1 MKKTRNLKT
10 GFYVLF
16 TFLCI
21 MIFGGVK
28 PNEVMAAEGDI
39 QVMVYVD
46 GAYEKI
52 EDLTGVSGISY
63 DSANN
68 VLTLNNYNGGAIS
81 VSSVDNK
88 LKSMEVKVVGNN
100 RLHPVESF
108 NGFDLLYFEN
118 IDVTFTGSGKLNL
131 ELKTPGGFATYVEQY
146 NKGSIT
152 IDGPTI
158 NLNDSTGNFYM
169 QGDFTMKSGTLNIE
183 RLPYVYLNSDSAGFY
198 YYSAIYT
205 EGVFSALGG
214 NINIEY
220 VYPSGYENVQ
230 LVYNYTFYAIES
242 DHLPIIKD
250 CKIRLTTP
258 DELQGNLYLMKDTDI
273 VITVHDVNSGA
284 LSVDEVEG
292 ISWDKDKLCLTL
304 DGYNNGSIRIQ
315 CNYIADIEINVIG
328 DNTITSCDYLD
339 NLICYS
345 NNIRMTGDGTI
356 NFVNEENDVYS
367 AIWGNNDFSDST
379 FTLDGPT
386 LNYTSNSVGY
396 FHGFICFQNIEILSG
411 TINAKIIPTY
421 AIGEGTKYRPLLY
434 ANEGDIDV
442 KGGTIIA
449 DYVPTDDD
457 KVGFKSLMSIYSDD
471 YYGDPATINTSNCVI
486 VVAGRGTKVDNEVI
500 FENRN
505 SGDDEPRTNVGDNTV
520 IIFADEL
527 KYALPIDINLL
538 KGELSES
545 TFVYD
550 GKKKEPK
557 VKVGGLV
564 EGVDFT
570 VTYSNNVDVGTAT
583 VTVTGKGNYK
593 GTMKLSFKIISD
605 PKKSGLVDG
614 PKKGA
619 TVKDKKYIYKV
630 TKPGSTDGGVIGEL
644 KVCGLRKKSLKK
656 IKIAAKVKINSVT
669 YKVTSV
675 GAKAFKGNKKITKA
689 TIGKNVVKIGANAFA
704 KCSKLKQLTI
714 NSKVLRSIGKNAC
727 AGDKKLAKVIIK
739 STKLKKVGKK
749 AFYRKGGKK
758 LIVKVPKAKKAK
770 YENLLKKAKT
780 NKFKVK

>member
-10 GFYVLF
+10 GFYVLL

-68 VLTLNNYNGGAIS
+68 VLTLNNYNGGPIS
-81 VSSVDNK
+81 VSSVDEN

-100 RLHPVESF
+100 RLHTVDSF
-108 NGFDLLYFEN
+108 DSYDLLYFEN
-118 IDVTFTGSGKLNL
+118 IDVTFTGSGKLDL
-131 ELKTPGGFATYVEQY
+131 DLKTPGGSSKYAEQY
-146 NKGSIT
+146 YKGSIT

-158 NLNDSTGNFYM
+158 NLNDSMGSFYM

-183 RLPYVYLNSDSAGFY
+183 RMPQVYMNGDHARFNY
-198 YYSAIYT
+198 YAAICS

-220 VYPSGYENVQ
+220 VYPSGYENVG
-230 LVYNYTFYAIES
+230 LTHDTFYAIVS

-258 DELQGNLYLMKDTDI
+258 DELQGNLYLMEDTDI
-273 VITVHDVNSGA
+273 VITVYDVNGGT
-284 LSVDEVEG
+284 LSVDKAEG
-292 ISWDKDKLCLTL
+292 ISWDKDKLCLTF

-315 CNYIADIEINVIG
+315 CNYIADIEIKVIG
-328 DNTITSCDYLD
+328 DNTITSCGYLD
-339 NLICYS
+339 HLLCYGNS
-345 NNIRMTGDGTI
+345 IRMTGDGTI
-356 NFVNEENDVYS
+356 NFVNDKDDVYS
-367 AIWGNNDFSDST
+367 AIWGNDDFRDST

-386 LNYTSNSVGY
+386 LNYTSDSEGY
-396 FHGFICFQNIEILSG
+396 YQGFICFQNIEILSG

-421 AIGEGTKYRPLLY
+421 ALGGGTKYRPLLY

-449 DYVPTDDD
+449 DYVPTDDNE
-457 KVGFKSLMSIYSDD
+457 VGFKSLMSVYSND
-471 YYGDPATINTSNCVI
+471 YYGNPATINTSNCVI
-486 VVAGRGTKVDNEVI
+486 VVAGRGTKVDNEVV

-505 SGDDEPRTNVGDNTV
+505 SWDDEPRTNVGDNTV

-583 VTVTGKGNYK
+583 ATVTGKGNYK

-614 PKKGA
+614 PAKGT

-644 KVCGLRKKSLKK
+644 EVCGLKKKSLKQ

-675 GAKAFKGNKKITKA
+675 GAKAFKGNKKVTKA

-727 AGDKKLAKVIIK
+727 AGDKKLVKVIIK
-739 STKLKKVGKK
+739 SKKLKKVGKK